1 MIERFIWKLRFKK
14 QQQIH
19 LVHFSLAVTFI
30 KVHICTTII
39 QVLCSCK
46 IKQKTQA
53 ESTIYHKT
61 GNGNMRLSPLHSTLL
76 LFPVWD
82 TFSQLYHPGNPTL
95 PFSCEVGGCWG
106 LPTTH
111 WWMLARYSFRS
122 MFSAGWIKIQINETT
137 TKKSLWQ
144 PRRKPVVI
152 IFICRMWTFL
162 VLTDF
167 RY

>member
-1 MIERFIWKLRFKK
+1 MIERLAWKLRFKK

-19 LVHFSLAVTFI
+19 LLPFSLAVTFI
-30 KVHICTTII
+30 KVHTHTTII
-39 QVLCSCK
+39 QALCSCK

-53 ESTIYHKT
+53 ESTIYRKT
-61 GNGNMRLSPLHSTLL
+61 SNENLRLSPLHSTLL
-76 LFPVWD
+76 LLPVWD

-95 PFSCEVGGCWG
+95 SFSCEVGGCWG
-106 LPTTH
+106 LPTAH
-111 WWMLARYSFRS
+111 RGVLAGHSFRS

-137 TKKSLWQ
+137 TKKSLPQ
-144 PRRKPVVI
+144 PRRKPTVI
-152 IFICRMWTFL
+152 IFICRMWTFF